1 MRLLV
6 TRPEADAAALA
17 GILAGRGHEP
27 IMAPVMSIRFLDQA
41 ALPRRNWQALLV
53 TSANG
58 ARALARR
65 PEAAALKN
73 VRVLAVGPASAQAMA
88 DAGFR
93 WVEAAAGD
101 VDALAA
107 LVCLELSP
115 DGGPLLH
122 VAGSVVAG
130 DLQTVLAVQG
140 FEVERAVLYEAAPA
154 AALPSAA
161 VQALAEGGVDGVL
174 LYSPRTARLF
184 LSLVRAAGLQSGLA
198 AITAYCLSP
207 AVAEALGDA
216 GFLTVKIAEQPE
228 QATLL
233 ALLDR

>member
-6 TRPEADAAALA
+6 TRPEEDAIELAHLLAA
-17 GILAGRGHEP
+17 RGHEAV
-27 IMAPVMSIRFLDQA
+27 MASVMSIRYLDA
-41 ALPRRNWQALLV
+41 AELPERAWQALLV

-58 ARALARR
+58 ARALARHR
-65 PEAAALKN
+65 QAAALKN

-93 WVEAAAGD
+93 WVEAADGD
-101 VDALAA
+101 ADALAA

-130 DLQTVLAVQG
+130 DLKAVLEVQG
-140 FEVERAVLYEAAPA
+140 FEVERVALYEAVPV
-154 AALPSAA
+154 AALPSPA
-161 VQALAEGGVDGVL
+161 VRVIAEGRIDGVL

-184 LSLVRAAGLQSGLA
+184 LSLVHKAGLESELA

-207 AVAEALGDA
+207 AVAEALGDVA
-216 GFLTVKIAEQPE
+216 VLTVKIAERPE
-228 QATLL
+228 QSAML
-233 ALLDR
+233 ALIES